1 MCGIVGHINFQKTIE
16 RTAFITMRDTLAHR
30 GPDDAGAV
38 FFENDSIA
46 LGHRRLSFL
55 DLSVAGRQP
64 MSNEKETVWIT
75 LNGEIY
81 NYIELRNELLKLNYR
96 FKTGTDTEVIIH
108 GYEEWGTDIVSKL
121 KGMFAFGLVDLKK
134 NQLLLAR
141 DTFGIKPLY
150 YYQHNRQL
158 IFASELK
165 AILKCSDVKREIDF
179 TSFADYFIYRY
190 VPSPKSIWK
199 NISKLPPAHFL
210 IYNYKKDTTQLT
222 EYRQFKFG
230 SEKINEQDLISEMGK
245 MLEQSVGIHAR
256 SDVPVGSFLSG
267 GYDSSAIVY
276 YLTKRGYKPE
286 TFSIGFEN
294 WQNSEHQFAQLVADH
309 LKVPH
314 HVTLATDATLDLLD
328 IMPHVY
334 DEPIAD
340 ISILPTWLVSHA
352 AVQKVKAVMSGEG
365 ADELFGGYTWQ
376 KEFYNMNKALPAL
389 KKMANKISGKNNF
402 DTVEFY
408 ANAMAMGKF
417 GSEELKQML
426 LPDFHSSIPEDS
438 SWFYR
443 KNFNSNLS
451 AVKSLQQLDIKC
463 FMAELVLTK
472 IDRATMANSLEARVP
487 FLDYDLFE
495 KILQV
500 NEDVYFKPETTKFIL
515 HENISKHL
523 PASILERKKQ
533 GFVGPDE
540 FYMNIEWYK
549 NVLGSAALIRD
560 GIINAAY
567 CERLLNNKDHWR
579 LWKLAVMEKWYKR
592 WATSTEVK

>member
-1 MCGIVGHINFQKTIE
+1 MCGIVGQINFQKQIE
-16 RTAFITMRDTLAHR
+16 RSAFVAMRDTLTHR
-30 GPDDAGAV
+30 GPDDAGAD

-55 DLSVAGRQP
+55 DLSEAGRQP
-64 MSNEKETVWIT
+64 MSNEDETICLV

-108 GYEEWGTDIVSKL
+108 GYEEWGAEIISKL
-121 KGMFAFGLVDLKK
+121 KGMFAFGLLDLKK

-150 YYQHNRQL
+150 YYQHNGQI

-165 AILKCSDVKREIDF
+165 AILKCTDVKREIDF

-210 IYNYKKDTTQLT
+210 IYDYKKNTTQLC
-222 EYRQFKFG
+222 EYRQLKFS
-230 SEKINEQDLISEMGK
+230 SEKINEQNLISEVDK
-245 MLEQSVGIHAR
+245 MLEQSVSIHAR
-256 SDVPVGSFLSG
+256 SDVPIGSFLSG

-276 YLTKRGYKPE
+276 YLTKLGYKPE
-286 TFSIGFEN
+286 TFSIGFKD

-314 HVTLATDATLDLLD
+314 NVTLATDETLDLLD
-328 IMPHVY
+328 IMPDVY

-340 ISILPTWLVSHA
+340 ISILPTWLVSKA

-365 ADELFGGYTWQ
+365 ADELFGGYTWHND
-376 KEFYNMNKALPAL
+376 FYKKNAQLPFWKKWSNKL
-389 KKMANKISGKNNF
+389 SGEKDF

-408 ANAMAMGKF
+408 SNAMAMGKF
-417 GSEELKQML
+417 DGNELKQML
-426 LPDFHSSIPEDS
+426 HPDLHSSIPEDS

-451 AVKSLQQLDIKC
+451 PVKSLQQLDIKC
-463 FMAELVLTK
+463 FMGELVLTK

-487 FLDYDLFE
+487 FLDYDLYE
-495 KILQV
+495 RILQV
-500 NEDVYFKPETTKFIL
+500 NEDVYFKPDTTKFIL
-515 HENISKHL
+515 HENISGHL

-540 FYMNIEWYK
+540 FYMNMKRYK
-549 NVLGSAALIRD
+549 NILDSATLIRD
-560 GIINAAY
+560 GIIRKEY
-567 CERLLNNKDHWR
+567 YERLLNNKDHWR
-579 LWKLAVMEKWYKR
+579 LWKLTLMEKWYKR
-592 WATSTEVK
+592 WVA

>member
-1 MCGIVGHINFQKTIE
+1 MCGIVGQINFQKTIE

-46 LGHRRLSFL
+46 LAHRRLSFL
-55 DLSVAGRQP
+55 DLSEAGRQP
-64 MSNEKETVWIT
+64 MCNADGTVWIT

-96 FKTGTDTEVIIH
+96 FKTATDTEVIIH
-108 GYEEWGTDIVSKL
+108 GYEAWGTEIISRL
-121 KGMFAFGLVDLKK
+121 KGMFAFGLLDLKT

-150 YYQHNRQL
+150 YYENNGQF

-165 AILKCSDVKREIDF
+165 AILKCSAVKREIDF

-210 IYNYKKDTTQLT
+210 IFDYKKNTTELT
-222 EYRQFKFG
+222 EYRHLKFD
-230 SEKINEQDLISEMGK
+230 SKKINEQDLVSEVGK
-245 MLEQSVGIHAR
+245 MLEQSVSIHAR
-256 SDVPVGSFLSG
+256 SDVPIGSFLSG

-276 YLTKRGYKPE
+276 YLTKLGYKPE
-286 TFSIGFEN
+286 TFSIGFKD
-294 WQNSEHQFAQLVADH
+294 WQNSEHHFAELVANH

-314 HVTLATDATLDLLD
+314 NVTLATNETLDLLD
-328 IMPHVY
+328 IMPDVY

-340 ISILPTWLVSHA
+340 ISILPTWLVSHS

-376 KEFYNMNKALPAL
+376 KEFYNLNKAVPAL
-389 KKMANKISGKNNF
+389 KKITNKVLGKSSV
-402 DTVEFY
+402 DSVAFY
-408 ANAMAMGKF
+408 SNAMAMGKF
-417 GSEELKQML
+417 DGNELKQML
-426 LPDFHSSIPEDS
+426 HPDFHSSIPKDS
-438 SWFYR
+438 DWFYR

-451 AVKSLQQLDIKC
+451 LVKSLQQLDIKC
-463 FMAELVLTK
+463 FMGELVLTK

-495 KILQV
+495 KLLQV
-500 NEDVYFKPETTKFIL
+500 KENIYFKPETTKFIL
-515 HENISKHL
+515 HENIAGHL

-540 FYMNIEWYK
+540 FYMSIERYK
-549 NVLGSAALIRD
+549 NILDHAALIRD
-560 GIINAAY
+560 GIVREEY
-567 CERLLNNKDHWR
+567 YVRLLNDKDHWR
-579 LWKLAVMEKWYKR
+579 LWKLAVMENWYKR
-592 WATSTEVK
+592 WTT